1 MKRKP
6 DRVTLTNLMK
16 IVIFM
21 PNLRNIFR
29 TIKPF
34 LGRMQIEIDRNRQI
48 IYFKKNGRTEIM
60 TVNQL
65 FDEIESI
72 FTKAKPTVQTT
83 MDPFCGGSIDHIS
96 PPNSRI
102 SPPGGSWLSNYD
114 KPQTNP
120 LGINDQALSEPAR
133 PPAAPHS

>member
-1 MKRKP
+1 
-6 DRVTLTNLMK
+6 
-16 IVIFM
+16 M

-34 LGRMQIEIDRNRQI
+34 LGKMEVEIDRKRQL
-48 IYFKKNGRTEIM
+48 IYFKRNGKTEIM
-60 TVNQL
+60 NVNQL
-65 FDEIESI
+65 FDEIEGI
-72 FTKAKPTVQTT
+72 FSKVRPSAPAAPITL
-83 MDPFCGGSIDHIS
+83 DPFGGGSIDRIS

-102 SPPGGSWLSNYD
+102 CPPGGSWLSNYD

-133 PPAAPHS
+133 PQAAPQL